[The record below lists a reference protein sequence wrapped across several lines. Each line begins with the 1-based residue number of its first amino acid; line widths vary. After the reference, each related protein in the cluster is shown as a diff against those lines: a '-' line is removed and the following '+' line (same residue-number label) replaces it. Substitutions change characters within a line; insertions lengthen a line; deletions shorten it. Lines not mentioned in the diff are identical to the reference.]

1 VWSVVANV
9 ASAEGNAPTNR
20 LQWCMKPLPAIDL
33 IVIVSFWLYQ
43 ILYTSETQ
51 KSVSSQ
57 ILGSLR
63 TLRMLRL
70 LQIFELTELR
80 RIKRAFKIVHK
91 VLISKG
97 DDLLAALL
105 LMTIAV
111 TLIAT

>member
-1 VWSVVANV
+1 VANDF
-9 ASAEGNAPTNR
+9 SLDGKAPANR
-20 LQWCMKPLPAIDL
+20 LRWCLKPLPAIDL
-33 IVIVSFWLYQ
+33 IVIVSFWIYQ
-43 ILYTSETQ
+43 VLYTRDAK

-63 TLRMLRL
+63 MLRLLRL

-91 VLISKG
+91 VLKSKG

-105 LMTIAV
+105 LMIIAV